1 MCAVC
6 NGPGR
11 FLCCERCPRSF
22 HFTCLNPP
30 LEEIPEGMWF
40 CNKCTTQHN
49 PPAKPPRGLFSELID
64 GINRRNPTSFRL
76 PSDIRGYFVG
86 VETGTL
92 GEYVDVR
99 DNKTQRFRYVSF
111 IGCHFV
117 RLWVNSSFFPR
128 HTARVDSW
136 KSMTR
141 TNSRIRRG
149 MPFFVTIAES
159 LPLMANG
166 LFPAIFALLAGIWIV
181 LDRCQCLTLLRPKRS
196 GCVLLMRIGYVL
208 NPC

>member
-1 MCAVC
+1 MRVGARNAYIYQENEDVCAVC

-99 DNKTQRFRYVSF
+99 DNKTQRFRYVS
-111 IGCHFV
+111 H
-117 RLWVNSSFFPR
+117 
-128 HTARVDSW
+128 
-136 KSMTR
+136 
-141 TNSRIRRG
+141 
-149 MPFFVTIAES
+149 
-159 LPLMANG
+159 LPLDAFFFCDCG
-166 LFPAIFALLAGIWIV
+166 LTALGFPW
-181 LDRCQCLTLLRPKRS
+181 
-196 GCVLLMRIGYVL
+196 RIARAAS
-208 NPC
+208 

>member
-1 MCAVC
+1 MRAGAHICQENEDVCAVC

-99 DNKTQRFRYVSF
+99 DNKTQRFRYVSHLLF
-111 IGCHFV
+111 DAFV
-117 RLWVNSSFFPR
+117 FF
-128 HTARVDSW
+128 
-136 KSMTR
+136 
-141 TNSRIRRG
+141 
-149 MPFFVTIAES
+149 S
-159 LPLMANG
+159 LCNCG
-166 LFPAIFALLAGIWIV
+166 LTV
-181 LDRCQCLTLLRPKRS
+181 L
-196 GCVLLMRIGYVL
+196 
-208 NPC
+208 